1 MSLKGSEKEI
11 KTKVQ
16 DQTVPAD
23 VIDIDLSPTKKK
35 SFRIDGDN
43 SRIIYLNTSDVNIA
57 IRLEELYPKLLK
69 LTEEASTQVDASME
83 EGSEKSIINVLKDI
97 DSKMRELLNELFDSD
112 IADKV
117 SPDGSLYDPFNGKFR
132 FEYIID
138 TLAGLYDNNF
148 KQENELIQKRLRK
161 HTGKYT
167 RKK

>member
-69 LTEEASTQVDASME
+69 
-83 EGSEKSIINVLKDI
+83 
-97 DSKMRELLNELFDSD
+97 
-112 IADKV
+112 
-117 SPDGSLYDPFNGKFR
+117 
-132 FEYIID
+132 
-138 TLAGLYDNNF
+138 
-148 KQENELIQKRLRK
+148 
-161 HTGKYT
+161 
-167 RKK
+167 